1 MSESKG
7 LGRKRQEKFQWNL
20 IFLPSSK
27 DRAWLGAISIL
38 RKIALDFY
46 FPVDTLQFFLFP
58 LFSFKTQNLNP
69 PKKMTKKNFIDLAD
83 AIRVFGENI
92 SLPADKISI
101 PVSVLADFC
110 ATQNPNFDRNRWLD
124 YIAGNC
130 GKNGGK
136 VAKK

>member
-1 MSESKG
+1 
-7 LGRKRQEKFQWNL
+7 
-20 IFLPSSK
+20 
-27 DRAWLGAISIL
+27 
-38 RKIALDFY
+38 
-46 FPVDTLQFFLFP
+46 
-58 LFSFKTQNLNP
+58 
-69 PKKMTKKNFIDLAD
+69 MTKKNLIDLAD

-136 VAKK
+136 VACDAKRECLNACREYVSKNRAVNG